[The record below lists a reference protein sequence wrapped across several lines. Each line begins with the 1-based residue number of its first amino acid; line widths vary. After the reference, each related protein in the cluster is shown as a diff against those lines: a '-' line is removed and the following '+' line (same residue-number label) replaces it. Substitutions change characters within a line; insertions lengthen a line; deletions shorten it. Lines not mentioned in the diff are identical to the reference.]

1 MGNKSDLYRLQE
13 IDTTWDKVRRR
24 LSQLQNMSG
33 GSEDLKNTR
42 DQVGATESSLGDW
55 QRAQKEAELESRS
68 LTERI
73 EEAETKLM
81 SGEVRNPKELES
93 LQSSIESMRR
103 HKEMLDERNV
113 EAMMKVE
120 ELNGS
125 LNTQQGKLSSLEQDW
140 DSKQQTIDEEL
151 QQRKKEFVYLKRLRE
166 QTVEKLPSGDLE
178 QYEHLRRR
186 KNGIA
191 VARLEGDVCNAC
203 HMQVPRSVISETKR
217 SNSIITYCPGCGR
230 ILIGG

>member
-13 IDTTWDKVRRR
+13 IDTTWEKVRKR
-24 LSQLQNMSG
+24 LSQLQTISG

-42 DQVGATESSLGDW
+42 DQVGVTESSLGEW
-55 QRAQKEAELESRS
+55 QRAQREAELEARS
-68 LTERI
+68 LNERI

-81 SGEVRNPKELES
+81 SGEMRNPKELES
-93 LQSSIESMRR
+93 LQSSIEAMRR
-103 HKEMLDERNV
+103 HKETLEERSV

-125 LNTQQGKLSSLEQDW
+125 LSTQQGKLSSLEQDW
-140 DSKQQTIDEEL
+140 DSKRQTIDEEL
-151 QQRKKEFVYLKRLRE
+151 LQRKKEFVYLKRLRE
-166 QTVEKLPSGDLE
+166 QTVEKLPTADLD

-203 HMQVPRSVISETKR
+203 HMQVPRSVISEAKR
-217 SNSIITYCPGCGR
+217 GNSTLTYCPGCGR

>member
-33 GSEDLKNTR
+33 GSEDLKKTR
-42 DQVGATESSLGDW
+42 DQVGATESSLGEW
-55 QRAQKEAELESRS
+55 QRAQKEAELESYS

-73 EEAETKLM
+73 EEAESKLM
-81 SGEVRNPKELES
+81 SGEVRSPKELES
-93 LQSSIESMRR
+93 LQSSIDSMRR
-103 HKEMLDERNV
+103 HKESLEERSV
-113 EAMMKVE
+113 EAMLKVE

-125 LNTQQGKLSSLEQDW
+125 LSTQQGKLSTLEQDW
-140 DSKQQTIDEEL
+140 DSKRQTIDDEL
-151 QQRKKEFVYLKRLRE
+151 RQRKKEFVYLKRLRE
-166 QTVEKLPSGDLE
+166 QTVEKLPTADLE

-203 HMQVPRSVISETKR
+203 HMEVPRSVISEAKR
-217 SNSIITYCPGCGR
+217 GNSTITYCTGCGR